1 VSSADAG
8 DIEVH
13 SGDSG
18 SLREEPEMT
27 GRARFPLIA
36 AFAAMIV
43 GVIAATPI
51 AAVLAAMPTA
61 IEYAVM
67 L

>member
-1 VSSADAG
+1 
-8 DIEVH
+8 
-13 SGDSG
+13 
-18 SLREEPEMT
+18 MT

-43 GVIAATPI
+43 AVIAATPI

>member
-1 VSSADAG
+1 
-8 DIEVH
+8 
-13 SGDSG
+13 
-18 SLREEPEMT
+18 MT